1 MEVSDTIVIDKSAP
15 VNLWQRPGFR
25 QFLLLSPALLAL
37 LLLFV
42 YPISSVFLRSIFSPE
57 FTLKHYLY
65 FFETPLY
72 GRVLWITFQI
82 SILSTLSSLV
92 VGYPIAYVLRRARPS
107 VRNFFLLAITLSFM
121 ISLLIILD

>member
-1 MEVSDTIVIDKSAP
+1 MEASDTIVLDKSAP
-15 VNLWQRPGFR
+15 ANLWQRPGFR
-25 QFLLLSPALLAL
+25 QFLLLAPALVAL

-42 YPISSVFLRSIFSPE
+42 YPVSSVFLRSIFSPD

-82 SILSTLSSLV
+82 SWC
-92 VGYPIAYVLRRARPS
+92 
-107 VRNFFLLAITLSFM
+107 AITPGS
-121 ISLLIILD
+121 SCCSATGC